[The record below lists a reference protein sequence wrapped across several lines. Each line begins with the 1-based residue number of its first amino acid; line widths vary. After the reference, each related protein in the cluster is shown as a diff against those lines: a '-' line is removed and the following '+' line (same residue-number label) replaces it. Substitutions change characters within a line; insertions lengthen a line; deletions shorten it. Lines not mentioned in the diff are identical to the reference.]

1 MYTVYTSLPF
11 ETVAKI
17 EYIWKHGRLRL
28 VIIYII
34 GKQPGETTR
43 NLPGGKP
50 AGFDNLNSPRSP
62 VAGGLG
68 GAAGIPGI
76 SPTGVCKIIEIPGT
90 G

>member
-34 GKQPGETTR
+34 GKPAGRDNPELAGRETCQPDKLELSVITSSEWIRPGR
-43 NLPGGKP
+43 RKSWNLPH
-50 AGFDNLNSPRSP
+50 R
-62 VAGGLG
+62 GL
-68 GAAGIPGI
+68 
-76 SPTGVCKIIEIPGT
+76 
-90 G
+90 